1 MWREYERKLHMKII
15 AIGKSLA
22 EDDMMDS
29 DTTGKEKK
37 EHFFFTYNI
46 YNLKY

>member
-1 MWREYERKLHMKII
+1 MKII

-37 EHFFFTYNI
+37 KPIFFTYNI
-46 YNLKY
+46 SYLKY

>member
-1 MWREYERKLHMKII
+1 MRREYERKLHLKII

-29 DTTGKEKK
+29 DTTGKLQKQ
-37 EHFFFTYNI
+37 HFFI
-46 YNLKY
+46 YI